1 MRLHTEHRGSPHGR
15 APRWSA
21 LRSAIDDADRRIRA
35 QVGDSEGVRRTPL
48 IRSPQ
53 LERELS
59 CKRLR
64 LKLECIQNSGSFK
77 LRGATYA
84 VERHHQR
91 DESCVFVASSA
102 GNHGLGLAVAAANRG
117 HLCHV
122 FMPTIAPLTKKLAIE
137 KHATSIYLQGASFDE
152 TQQIAKEFAADRGYT
167 YIHPFNDLDVVAGQ
181 GTIGLELVEQLQEV
195 GEEPPDFL
203 VVPCGGG
210 GLLAGIATAVEDRW
224 PATRIVAVEPQE
236 VASLTAAFR
245 QGSPRAI
252 EGKSTI
258 ADGVAVAEIG
268 DRVFP
273 IIQDHVDA
281 SDVWTVPEELVATA
295 IAKCVEEVR
304 VVAEGAGA
312 LPLAGVMQ
320 RHATDPGLFD
330 HKSVLLIVSGGNLDI
345 TALSKVLQR
354 GLELQKRHTH
364 LHFTV
369 PDVPGKLA
377 EVTKFLADLRLNLI
391 DLRHTRNTDR
401 APFGYAEVD
410 VVIETEGA
418 EHAAAVEERIRAAH
432 FRLSV

>member
-1 MRLHTEHRGSPHGR
+1 MPIEHPLSPCDGV
-15 APRWSA
+15 PLWKA
-21 LRSAIDDADRRIRA
+21 LRAAIEDANLCIRA
-35 QVGDSEGVRRTPL
+35 QVGDAEGVRRTPL
-48 IRSPQ
+48 IRSQ
-53 LERELS
+53 RLERELG
-59 CKRLR
+59 CRRLR

-91 DESCVFVASSA
+91 DEGCVFVASSA

-122 FMPTIAPLTKKLAIE
+122 FMPTAAPLTKKLAIE
-137 KHATSIYLQGASFDE
+137 RYATKIHFQGARFDE
-152 TQQIAKEFAADRGYT
+152 TQQIAKDFAAVRGYT

-181 GTIGLELVEQLQEV
+181 GTIGLELVEQMEEI

-210 GLLAGIATAVEDRW
+210 GLLAGVAAAVAGRW

-236 VASLTAAFR
+236 VASLTAAFKAGR
-245 QGSPRAI
+245 PQAI
-252 EGKSTI
+252 EGKATI

-273 IIQDHVDA
+273 IIRDHLA
-281 SDVWTVPEELVATA
+281 PGDVWTVPEDLVATA
-295 IAKCVEEVR
+295 IARCVEEVR

-320 RHATDPGLFD
+320 RQAMDPELFNGR
-330 HKSVLLIVSGGNLDI
+330 SVVLIVSGGNLDI

-354 GLELQKRHTH
+354 GLELQRRHTH
-364 LHFTV
+364 FRFTV
-369 PDVPGKLA
+369 PDVPGQLA
-377 EVTKFLADLRLNLI
+377 EITQFLADLRLNVI
-391 DLRHTRNTDR
+391 ELRHTRNSDR
-401 APFGYAEVD
+401 ASFGYAEVD
-410 VVIETEGA
+410 VIIETEGVG
-418 EHAAAVEERIRAAH
+418 HAAEVERKIRAAN
-432 FRLSV
+432 FRLST